1 MQKHLAMVE
10 STSQLL
16 NSGRQIEAVL
26 IVAEIIQ
33 LQPLV
38 FDLISSTYMCY
49 LFYFNLP
56 ICYFIISHHIDYSFD
71 TFALKLLEIVFFLG
85 IISDVNT
92 MVADFSTVES
102 LGSEVAFYFMSYSIH
117 DPQFVGV
124 HLSISR
130 FDASVGLWWLEG
142 YSSNLYFLW
151 RSMAGAAMDEEVLV
165 GKFNGKS
172 AVSFHHALI
181 KGDLIFPRPN
191 LLSIFALEPN
201 AWPISI

>member
-1 MQKHLAMVE
+1 MQKHLAVVE

-16 NSGRQIEAVL
+16 NRGRQIEAVL

-33 LQPLV
+33 WQPLV
-38 FDLISSTYMCY
+38 LDLISSTYVCY

-56 ICYFIISHHIDYSFD
+56 ICYFIISHHIDDSFY
-71 TFALKLLEIVFFLG
+71 TFAYKPLEIVFFLG
-85 IISDVNT
+85 IISDENT
-92 MVADFSTVES
+92 MAADFSTVES

-130 FDASVGLWWLEG
+130 LDASVGLWWLEG
-142 YSSNLYFLW
+142 YSSNLHFLR
-151 RSMAGAAMDEEVLV
+151 RSMTGAVMDEEVLV
-165 GKFNGKS
+165 GKFNRKI
-172 AVSFHHALI
+172 AVSFHHAVI
-181 KGDLIFPRPN
+181 EGDLIFPRPN